1 MSKIRDL
8 MKKIF
13 DSDLVKKIEK
23 ILDILFPVVILLKAN
38 RKIDTKINHIEQ
50 GKLDLEYM
58 YGYQVL
64 TVKDAEGYLTKTFD
78 ARKTIEDK
86 AKINV
91 LGVTIS
97 VTLIMGLSQALNN
110 SFPMLNSLKIFTIIL
125 GIYALLSVILATV
138 LSLFILGKYNRVYD
152 LTPSDKSTNNVQT
165 IALNVELNS
174 LYNVKRNNYLYS
186 SYMFMINFLV
196 SLSILFILLTIPS
209 VNAKSSL
216 QVIQDKQAKIQVE
229 VDKIKEAQQIQGQI
243 IQSLEE
249 NNLIAENMSQGLKKL
264 QHSQSEIITR
274 INSLQEQLK

>member
-1 MSKIRDL
+1 
-8 MKKIF
+8 
-13 DSDLVKKIEK
+13 
-23 ILDILFPVVILLKAN
+23 
-38 RKIDTKINHIEQ
+38 
-50 GKLDLEYM
+50 
-58 YGYQVL
+58 
-64 TVKDAEGYLTKTFD
+64 
-78 ARKTIEDK
+78 
-86 AKINV
+86 
-91 LGVTIS
+91 
-97 VTLIMGLSQALNN
+97 MGLSQALNN

-229 VDKIKEAQQIQGQI
+229 VDKIKEAQRIQGQI

-249 NNLIAENMSQGLKKL
+249 YNLIAENMSQGLEKL
-264 QHSQSEIITR
+264 QHSQSEIITK